1 MINHLYNKE
10 KTSYDKFF
18 ENNKDDKE
26 LMKYKSALE
35 WLYSIYKC
43 S

>member
-10 KTSYDKFF
+10 KTSYDEFF

-26 LMKYKSALE
+26 LMKYKNALE